1 MEVQA
6 QNGVAGILLTVL
18 AALSAGSCSQ
28 KSSLEGSRVEP
39 VTVDGRKF
47 EVRMTPTGA
56 PDEYR
61 LLIVRETLVVNAD
74 PELETARAQE
84 VAQRYMK
91 QTCRGKTPKET
102 FSGLENNVNYR
113 VVFRCV

>member
-1 MEVQA
+1 MQA
-6 QNGVAGILLTVL
+6 QNGIAWIFVTVL
-18 AALSAGSCSQ
+18 AALSVGGCSQ
-28 KSSLEGSRVEP
+28 KSSLEGARVEP
-39 VTVDGRKF
+39 ITVDGRKF
-47 EVRMTPTGA
+47 EVRMTPTGT

-61 LLIVRETLVVNAD
+61 MLIVRATLVINAD
-74 PELETARAQE
+74 PELETARAQG

-102 FSGLENNVNYR
+102 LSGLENNVNYR